1 LKAKL
6 SQKDK
11 LVKSQQS
18 DIENLN
24 ESLEK
29 ARGQLL
35 ESKASSQ
42 QSQSQL
48 EKSLKD
54 RINEVENQISEAK
67 KELRKKQDVID
78 EL

>member
-1 LKAKL
+1 MKAKL

-54 RINEVENQISEAK
+54 RINEVEGQISEAK

>member
-1 LKAKL
+1 MKAKL